1 MKIFISWSKPRSMA
15 LATALA
21 DWLPRVVQ
29 SVQCFQS
36 DEGIR
41 AGQRWL
47 TEINAE
53 LEASN
58 FGILCVTP
66 ENIGEPWLNFEAGA
80 IAKQVSAGIRV
91 VPVTLG
97 FSPSLLE
104 APLGQFNGVQATA
117 DGIKRLLVSINDA
130 AGADIDVEDAFA
142 VWWPRLEAKLTEIS
156 AAETDVEPPA
166 PPSLD
171 ERIAEVLGVV
181 QGIQVDVGKTRQM
194 VHDRGRYADP
204 AELFEMIELAK
215 LMSEDPQVRK
225 AVANGGPQRVRALLN
240 SIRHQGARGG
250 FVYSRREAA
259 EDRERHAAMTEELYN
274 SPIPEADEEDEII
287 DPETGDA
294 AVFPGKTVG

>member
-1 MKIFISWSKPRSMA
+1 MA

-80 IAKQVSAGIRV
+80 IAKQVSGGSRV

-130 AGADIDVEDAFA
+130 AGADIDVEDAFQ

-171 ERIAEVLGVV
+171 ERISEVLGVV

-194 VHDRGRYADP
+194 LHDRGRFADP

-240 SIRHQGARGG
+240 SIRHQGSRGG

-259 EDRERHAAMTEELYN
+259 QDRERHAAMTEELYG
-274 SPIPEADEEDEII
+274 SPVPEEDEEDEII
-287 DPETGDA
+287 DPETGDV

>member
-1 MKIFISWSKPRSMA
+1 MKIFISWSKPRSKA

-80 IAKQVSAGIRV
+80 IAKQVSGGSRV
-91 VPVTLG
+91 VPLTMG

-104 APLGQFNGVQATA
+104 PPLGQFNGVRA
-117 DGIKRLLVSINDA
+117 DAEGIKRLLVSIN
-130 AGADIDVEDAFA
+130 
-142 VWWPRLEAKLTEIS
+142 EAS
-156 AAETDVEPPA
+156 
-166 PPSLD
+166 
-171 ERIAEVLGVV
+171 G
-181 QGIQVDVGKTRQM
+181 
-194 VHDRGRYADP
+194 GRH
-204 AELFEMIELAK
+204 
-215 LMSEDPQVRK
+215 R
-225 AVANGGPQRVRALLN
+225 
-240 SIRHQGARGG
+240 RGG
-250 FVYSRREAA
+250 HV
-259 EDRERHAAMTEELYN
+259 
-274 SPIPEADEEDEII
+274 
-287 DPETGDA
+287 
-294 AVFPGKTVG
+294 PGLVATA